1 MVFRMFRKGPA
12 VAFSIFAL
20 ALSACSFGERSH
32 ASKAIAA
39 FLAAAQRG
47 DKAAFEKGLDR
58 SAVRA
63 DLRQQIAD
71 LGRARGVDVGGA
83 SEFALDRLITPSA
96 VLAVAAGVKPG
107 WPAAPTSDEIIP
119 RMKVRDAIH
128 VCLES
133 AATKQC
139 LLTFSNHNGAWRL
152 VGMQAQHLGS
162 PPPSVPGT

>member
-1 MVFRMFRKGPA
+1 MFRQGPA
-12 VAFSIFAL
+12 AAFVLLAL
-20 ALSACSFGERSH
+20 ALSACSLGERGH

-39 FLAAAQRG
+39 FLAAAQRD

-96 VLAVAAGVKPG
+96 VLAVAAGVQPG
-107 WPAAPTSDEIIP
+107 WPAAPSAEQIVP
-119 RMKVRDAIH
+119 RMKVRDSIH
-128 VCLES
+128 VCLEA

-152 VGMQAQHLGS
+152 VGMQAQHLGTS
-162 PPPSVPGT
+162 APAPGT